1 MFPKGHIM
9 AAYANGEIP
18 LSVLVQVP
26 GQEDDNAYLSAT
38 TCARWLS
45 LKQDVQD
52 TYGVTIWIV
61 PGYNAYRPL
70 PNQVYAKN
78 QAIAEGRPQ
87 DAADPGTS
95 SHGGV
100 YIQWGSPRNG
110 QESLAID
117 AGGYEALNRDD
128 WYAMCRKHGFEPGF
142 FDWEP
147 WHIIDW
153 DPQIGAP
160 ALTGITNSGK
170 AAVAVAPTKGKK
182 MDLFLLLTEPADG
195 GLRRWLVDVRAE
207 TKHEISSEKFNM
219 YKNVGVPALPGTQP
233 YTYGD
238 EFRTI

>member
-1 MFPKGHIM
+1 MD
-9 AAYANGEIP
+9 YNNGEIP

-26 GQEDDNAYLSAT
+26 GQEDDDAWLSAT
-38 TCARWLS
+38 TCARWLA

-61 PGYNAYRPL
+61 PGFNAYRPL
-70 PNQVYAKN
+70 DNQKYAKQ
-78 QAIAEGRPQ
+78 QAINQGRPQ

-110 QESLAID
+110 QASLAID
-117 AGGYEALNRDD
+117 VGGYEALNRDD

-142 FDWEP
+142 FDWEA

-153 DPQIGAP
+153 DPQIGTA
-160 ALTGITNSGK
+160 ALAGNVTGTT
-170 AAVAVAPTKGKK
+170 ATAVPTKGKK
-182 MDLFLLLTEPADG
+182 MDLFLLLTQPADG

-219 YKNVGVPALPGTQP
+219 YKNVGMPTLSGPQP